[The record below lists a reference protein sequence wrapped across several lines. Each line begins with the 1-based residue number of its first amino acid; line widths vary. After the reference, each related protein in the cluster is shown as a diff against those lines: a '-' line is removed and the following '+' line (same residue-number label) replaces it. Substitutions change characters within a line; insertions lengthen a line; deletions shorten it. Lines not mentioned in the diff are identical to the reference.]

1 MTRTIRRTP
10 TDQADALACRSA
22 VLLLQVDPVS
32 ALADA
37 ELAPHLQGLLGAVGQ
52 ELEVDRESVPQSV
65 RYAAVQ
71 LADHIARRSS
81 IPVPQWHGD
90 ADEPAK
96 RPAPGADH
104 ATGIP
109 FSRSIRL
116 GRMG

>member
-10 TDQADALACRSA
+10 TDQTDALACRSA

-37 ELAPHLQGLLGAVGQ
+37 ELAPHLQRLLGAVGQ
-52 ELEVDRESVPQSV
+52 ELEADRESVPQSV

-71 LADHIARRSS
+71 LADHIVRQSS
-81 IPVPQWHGD
+81 IPVPRGPRD
-90 ADEPAK
+90 ADEPVG
-96 RPAPGADH
+96 RTVPGADH
-104 ATGIP
+104 ATGVP